1 MWRRD
6 MKKILL
12 FVVMMVLPIGVY
24 ATTFDLK
31 DTDMHIT
38 FDEDLWYVFTP
49 DNIENNSELEDLGIS
64 YDYMVESF
72 QETEAYLDAILF
84 FADSDDFIEIFVRK
98 SEVEDVK
105 NLANYE
111 QSDFEELGEAL
122 AEKQNAS
129 YEIYQKNYPYIKLVY
144 QDQGFYLN
152 EYYTIVNGYGYTITA
167 QKPYE
172 FTNEDALRVQ
182 EIVDSITFD
191 VDETLKEPS
200 TFDWKKVFQ
209 YAIIGAL
216 AAAFVSVLFTLIR
229 KNKKNED

>member
-1 MWRRD
+1 

-12 FVVMMVLPIGVY
+12 FVATMILPISVY

-38 FDEDLWYVFTP
+38 IDEEFWYVFTP
-49 DNIENNSELEDLGIS
+49 DNIKNNPELQELGIS
-64 YDYMVESF
+64 YDYMVETF
-72 QETEAYLDAILF
+72 EENEAYLDAALF
-84 FADSDDFIEIFVRK
+84 FADSDDYIEIFVNK
-98 SEVEDVK
+98 KEVQDVK
-105 NLANYE
+105 NMTNY
-111 QSDFEELGEAL
+111 SEEDWNLFGEAI
-122 AEKQNAS
+122 AEEENTD
-129 YEIYQKNYPYIKLVY
+129 YDIYQTDYPFIHLEY
-144 QDQGFYLN
+144 QDQGFYLAK
-152 EYYTIVNGYGYTITA
+152 YYTIVNGYGYTITA

-200 TFDWKKVFQ
+200 SFDWKRVFQ
-209 YAIIGAL
+209 YAVIGAL
-216 AAAFVSVLFTLIR
+216 AAAIISALFTLIR